1 MEKGKVLAKLLNDAK
16 QYAREHGVAPIEIE
30 RSAAA
35 MVASFIVRDLPMSCE
50 RGVVISAFYN
60 INVAPIVSDLVCQLN
75 ECVVIDSDN
84 LVSLI
89 RNLWEERYQIASG
102 RYSGR
107 VAKTLFKGNRI
118 PAYWREAAIGN
129 DVMEDYL
136 EKLNDNPIAFEF
148 KLTNASPTENGAV
161 KVSLGVN

>member
-1 MEKGKVLAKLLNDAK
+1 MLAKLLNDAK
-16 QYAREHGVAPIEIE
+16 QYARERGIAPIEIE

-35 MVASFIVRDLPMSCE
+35 MVASFVVRDLPMTCE
-50 RGVVISAFYN
+50 RDVVISAFYN
-60 INVAPIVSDLVCQLN
+60 INVAPVVSDLICQLN
-75 ECVVIDSDN
+75 ECVIVDCDN
-84 LVSLI
+84 LTYLI
-89 RNLWEERYQIASG
+89 RNLWEERYQVASG

-118 PAYWREAAIGN
+118 PAVWREAAIGN

-136 EKLNDNPIAFEF
+136 EKLNDNPIAFAF
-148 KLTNASPTENGAV
+148 KLNDNKVPSDGNTV